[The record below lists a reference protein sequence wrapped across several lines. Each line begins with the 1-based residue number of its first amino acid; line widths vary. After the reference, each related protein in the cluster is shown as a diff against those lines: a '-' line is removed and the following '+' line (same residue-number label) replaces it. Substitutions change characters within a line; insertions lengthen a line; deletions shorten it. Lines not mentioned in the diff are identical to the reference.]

1 MADRSK
7 PSKRTYIPK
16 PDGRM
21 RSLGVAALEDKIV
34 QHALVTVL
42 NVIYEVDF
50 LGFSYGFTPGRGRH
64 AKGDVIIV
72 RYADDFV
79 LGFQYRHEADAS

>member
-1 MADRSK
+1 MGRLHDLHERIHRGTYRAK

-16 PDGRM
+16 PDRRM

-42 NVIYEVDF
+42 NAIYKADIR
-50 LGFSYGFTPGRGRH
+50 GFFETSRTSYLPETPTD
-64 AKGDVIIV
+64 AKS
-72 RYADDFV
+72 
-79 LGFQYRHEADAS
+79 L